1 MNNNKNIVFKQK
13 KVMVSAQ
20 YFPVRTSLISNCL
33 KRKICRLFPLTPS
46 VHVHVYI
53 LEKSQHKVPE
63 EALKVSKSKLPFLV
77 VSARLSSAIDVCC
90 RSLLRKT
97 K

>member
-1 MNNNKNIVFKQK
+1 MSNNKNIVFNQK

-20 YFPVRTSLISNCL
+20 YFPVRTSLISNRL
-33 KRKICRLFPLTPS
+33 KRKIWRLFPLTPS

-53 LEKSQHKVPE
+53 LEKNQHKVPE
-63 EALKVSKSKLPFLV
+63 EALKVSKRKLPFLI
-77 VSARLSSAIDVCC
+77 VSARLSSAIGVC
-90 RSLLRKT
+90 LLRKT